1 MERPR
6 TGRTWRRDPVLG
18 DVQPGAHV
26 VRQPDVAH
34 STVSV
39 YFDFQGNNHGW
50 VDYAEVLEGIGTPS
64 CWYRLKRCS

>member
-1 MERPR
+1 MKRPS

-26 VRQPDVAH
+26 ARQPNATL

-39 YFDFQGNNHGW
+39 YFDFQGDNHGW
-50 VDYAEVLEGIGTPS
+50 VD
-64 CWYRLKRCS
+64 